1 MEKIF
6 KIFLC
11 IVVSGLCIGVFV
23 VMSIPKPSITI
34 YEESELQKVLYDL
47 NKNLPRTIGTI
58 GTLDSIVYRE
68 RTIIY
73 NMTAFGDNR
82 ITEVYTQNY
91 NKFKDIL
98 KYSILTM
105 NGQYNMGDVFISILE
120 QKKLNIAYCIYT
132 QNGDATEW
140 LISGGELKDFA
151 ESCKVS
157 PTTALRTT
165 IDIQIEIANINLPIQ
180 IEDINNPI
188 RSVALNAFLGD
199 IDASCLPQS
208 ISHIDSDIVFEY
220 DVDEEII
227 DLNELDNIKNDVI
240 FLDAFAHSLAEDSD
254 VHEFIGMLAIS
265 HSNMVIVYNGRNSHR
280 SISIR
285 IPYSILKKYCKVPK
299 NLLS

>member
-68 RTIIY
+68 RTITY

-98 KYSILTM
+98 KYSILAM

-120 QKKLNIAYCIYT
+120 QKRLNISCCIYT
-132 QNGDATEW
+132 KNGDATEW

-151 ESCKVS
+151 ESYKVS

-180 IEDINNPI
+180 VEDINNPI

-240 FLDAFAHSLAEDSD
+240 FLDAFAHSLAEDAD

-285 IPYSILKKYCKVPK
+285 IPYRILKKYCKVPQ

>member
-11 IVVSGLCIGVFV
+11 VVVFGLCVGVFV
-23 VMSIPKPSITI
+23 TTIIPKPSITI
-34 YEESELQKVLYDL
+34 YEELELQKVFCDL
-47 NKNLPRTIGTI
+47 NKNLPRTIGTV
-58 GTLDSIVYRE
+58 GTLDSIVYSE
-68 RTIIY
+68 RTITY

-82 ITEVYTQNY
+82 IKEVYTQNY

-105 NGQYNMGDVFISILE
+105 NGQYNRGDVFMSILE

-132 QNGDATEW
+132 QNGDTTKW
-140 LISGGELKDFA
+140 RISGAELKDFA

-157 PTTALRTT
+157 PTAALRTI

-180 IEDINNPI
+180 IEDLNDPI
-188 RSVALNAFLGD
+188 KSVALNAFLGD

-208 ISHIDSDIVFEY
+208 ISHIDSDIVFKY

-227 DLNELDNIKNDVI
+227 DLNELDNIKNDAE
-240 FLDAFAHSLAEDSD
+240 FLDTFAHSLTEDAD
-254 VHEFIGMLAIS
+254 AHEFIGLLAIS
-265 HSNMVIVYNGRNSHR
+265 HSDMVIVYKGRNSHR
-280 SISIR
+280 SVSIR
-285 IPYSILKKYCKVPK
+285 IPYSVLKKYCKVPQ